1 MEVRSSARELMPIII
16 ACKYRTM
23 FPPPS
28 WESSA
33 PWPPIARVLEVYP
46 FTDGAIDLWA
56 DKIEEENAK
65 GRGFLL
71 VCRDEGLWALASAK
85 LIAELDARAA
95 RREASRRTGRGEVLS

>member
-1 MEVRSSARELMPIII
+1 MEVKSSPRELMPIIV
-16 ACKYRTM
+16 AYQYRTM

-28 WESSA
+28 WQGSA
-33 PWPPIARVLEVYP
+33 PWPPIARFLEVYP

-71 VCRDEGLWALASAK
+71 ICRDESLWALASTK
-85 LIAELDARAA
+85 LVAELNVRAA
-95 RREASRRTGRGEVLS
+95 RREASRRTGRGEVSS